1 MKKDGPGR
9 FRTEAHKLD
18 FQTCYFNLANDEQ
31 AYSEFVSERVNEF
44 KIIHFRRKTNREGY
58 FDATEE
64 LRDLTKNNGTTTSG
78 SEKKRTRIIFGVGTK
93 SVEKLMQ
100 GMQRDLE
107 LNQNFFLGD
116 NVDHKQNAIYNQK
129 IIPKRTIKKRS
140 NRTTALRKLNREIF

>member
-1 MKKDGPGR
+1 MNKDVPGR
-9 FRTEAHKLD
+9 FRTEADKLD

-78 SEKKRTRIIFGVGTK
+78 SEKKRTRIIFGAGTK

-116 NVDHKQNAIYNQK
+116 NVDHKQNAVYNQK

-140 NRTTALRKLNREIF
+140 NRTTALRKLIREIF